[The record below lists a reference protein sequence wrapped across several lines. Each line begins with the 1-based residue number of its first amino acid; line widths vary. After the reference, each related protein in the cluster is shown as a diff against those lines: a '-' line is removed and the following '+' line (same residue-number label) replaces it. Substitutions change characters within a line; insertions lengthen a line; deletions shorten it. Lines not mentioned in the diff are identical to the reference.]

1 MRAIC
6 DAMIIRF
13 ARKIVLVSWDNT
25 LLTVSINASNDVY
38 MCSKTFPGAE
48 YDFSDQCTHCTNI
61 SRPCCTS

>member
-38 MCSKTFPGAE
+38 MGSKTFPGAE
-48 YDFSDQCTHCTNI
+48 YDF
-61 SRPCCTS
+61 